1 MPSGRKPKLTMAI
14 AVDYGYINARV
25 RGMKSRLFDR
35 QAYHEL
41 VAKAD
46 LAALLASLAQ
56 TPYREAI
63 EAALVRSQGLAAL
76 IDGLRRDLTAC
87 LLKLRR
93 IAGDDPAEE
102 PAALVRILLA
112 RWDYRSL
119 LTLTRAQARGVA
131 ATIEHEILIGVGDL
145 DAIALAELAR
155 QPDLPAMIDLLS
167 TWRLPYA
174 TPLRRAWLAVVEGGE
189 LSILEEALGQAYAA
203 SIQERLQRLP
213 PSHNRALVQ
222 QMLGQEIDVQNLLNA
237 LRLRQARLRGELF
250 PEPSTEWYLPGGRL
264 PLAVLAS
271 LLTLAESA
279 QVLVALRSSPAAT
292 PWLPAL
298 TAWAAREDLV
308 ALQRALE
315 RRLTE
320 MAQAL
325 FVHDPLTIAPV
336 IAYVWA
342 KENEV
347 RNLRVIGWGIAE
359 GWERSRIL
367 EELCC

>member
-1 MPSGRKPKLTMAI
+1 MAI

-35 QAYHEL
+35 QMYHEL
-41 VAKAD
+41 AAKAD
-46 LAALLASLAQ
+46 LGALLASLAQ
-56 TPYREAI
+56 TPYREPI
-63 EAALVRSQGLAAL
+63 EAALVRSQGLTAL

-93 IAGDDPAEE
+93 IAGDDRAAE
-102 PAALVRILLA
+102 PAALVGILLA

-119 LTLTRAQARGVA
+119 LALTRAQARGVA
-131 ATIEHEILIGVGDL
+131 ATIEREILIGVGDL
-145 DAIALAELAR
+145 DAVALAELAR

-174 TPLRRAWLAVVEGGE
+174 TPLRRAWLAVVEGGD
-189 LSILEEALGQAYAA
+189 LSILEEALGQAYATM
-203 SIQERLQRLP
+203 IQERLQSLP
-213 PSHNRALVQ
+213 PSPNRALVQ
-222 QMLGQEIDVQNLLNA
+222 QALSQEIDVQNLLNA
-237 LRLRQARLRGELF
+237 LRLRQAHLRGELF

-264 PLAVLAS
+264 PLAALAS
-271 LLTLAESA
+271 LRAMAEPA
-279 QVLVALRSSPAAT
+279 QVLAALRSSPAAA

-336 IAYVWA
+336 IAYLWA